1 MDGSRNRSHKVS
13 AEVKS
18 FSVGEV
24 LVVLATAQAGKII
37 RFCASALCRVG
48 VWRLTA
54 IGANIGKLA
63 CIWKWVISNALR
75 GASSAR
81 PVMFDILSFSPQL

>member
-1 MDGSRNRSHKVS
+1 MDGSRNRSHKAS

-18 FSVGEV
+18 FSLGEV
-24 LVVLATAQAGKII
+24 LVVLATAQAG
-37 RFCASALCRVG
+37 RLSDCASALCRVG
-48 VWRLTA
+48 VWRLAA

-75 GASSAR
+75 RASSAR
-81 PVMFDILSFSPQL
+81 PVMFDILSFSP